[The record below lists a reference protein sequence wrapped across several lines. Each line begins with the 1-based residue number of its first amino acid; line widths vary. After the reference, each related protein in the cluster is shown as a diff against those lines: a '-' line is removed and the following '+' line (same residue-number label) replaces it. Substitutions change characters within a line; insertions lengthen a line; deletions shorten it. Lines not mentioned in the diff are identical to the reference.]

1 VSEYKDVHWK
11 FFYLAKIKMLKKLI
25 SSLFKGFFPIFI
37 DTGESVT
44 ERATTEDTAKLVSN
58 PGKYTF
64 TYLL

>member
-1 VSEYKDVHWK
+1 
-11 FFYLAKIKMLKKLI
+11 MLKKLI
-25 SSLFKGFFPIFI
+25 SSLFKEFFPIFI